1 MEFVNFLAK
10 FLHSNLI
17 YVAIAIVATTLA
29 IYGVY
34 LKKALK
40 NITKKMNFL
49 IRFVV
54 YVFVYAFG
62 LGFLSAQV
70 VILIQKLLGGLNNL
84 HLVLAVGL
92 VFLLLCVSAKNEKQ
106 I

>member
-1 MEFVNFLAK
+1 MQFVEFISK
-10 FLHSNLI
+10 FLSDNSM
-17 YVAIAIVATTLA
+17 YVAIAMVATTLS

-34 LKKALK
+34 LKKILK
-40 NITKKMNFL
+40 SMTKKMNFL
-49 IRFVV
+49 IRFII

-70 VILIQKLLGGLNNL
+70 VILIKNLLDGLSDI
-84 HLVLAVGL
+84 HLILAVAL
-92 VFLLLCVSAKNEKQ
+92 VFLLLCVLAKNEKQ